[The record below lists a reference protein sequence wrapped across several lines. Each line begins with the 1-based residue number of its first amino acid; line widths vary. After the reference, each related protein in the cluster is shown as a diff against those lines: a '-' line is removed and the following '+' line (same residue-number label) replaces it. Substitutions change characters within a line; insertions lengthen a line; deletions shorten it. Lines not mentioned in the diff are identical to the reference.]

1 MSFSEQLNEYIEKF
15 NCTAKELSNE
25 SGLSATVISRY
36 RNGQR
41 IPDYDS
47 DQMKQLVNALSRI
60 AKQKGF
66 SELNESVIF
75 ESFQEQQDVVDYEQI
90 ITNLNSLMSV
100 LDINANELA
109 RALNFDA
116 SYLSRIRSGQ
126 RKPANVESF
135 VHHISSYVVK
145 KYTSHDD
152 KKVIGKL
159 INQDIDVLENRN
171 LFISLLEQWFFD
183 KNVETHNQMNDFLQ
197 RLDDFDLNEY
207 IKAIH
212 FDELKVP
219 HVPFQLPTSKNYYG
233 VEEMKQGELDFFK
246 STVLSKSQEPIFMCS
261 DMPLADMAE
270 DLDFSKKWMFAIAMS
285 LKKGLNLNIIHNID
299 RPFEEMMLG
308 LESWIPIYMT
318 GQVSPYYLKGKH
330 NQVYC
335 HLQYVSWQYALSGEC
350 IDGYHHDGKYYLT
363 NNKEEVKYY
372 QKKADHLLSK
382 AQPLMEIFRKE
393 NTVSYHAFVD
403 NDALTDGKR
412 HHIHSS
418 FPIYTISQD
427 LLNRI
432 LERHDIGDI
441 QKQEIINYVVHQ
453 KEITEKI

>member
-109 RALNFDA
+109 RDLNFDA

-285 LKKGLNLNIIHNID
+285 LKKGLL
-299 RPFEEMMLG
+299 
-308 LESWIPIYMT
+308 
-318 GQVSPYYLKGKH
+318 
-330 NQVYC
+330 C
-335 HLQYVSWQYALSGEC
+335 H
-350 IDGYHHDGKYYLT
+350 
-363 NNKEEVKYY
+363 
-372 QKKADHLLSK
+372 
-382 AQPLMEIFRKE
+382 
-393 NTVSYHAFVD
+393 
-403 NDALTDGKR
+403 
-412 HHIHSS
+412 
-418 FPIYTISQD
+418 
-427 LLNRI
+427 
-432 LERHDIGDI
+432 
-441 QKQEIINYVVHQ
+441 
-453 KEITEKI
+453 